1 MPISYAAALQ
11 TQDNTKAQYGMT
23 RNRMRQALTEDGF
36 MTGGFLIGGR
46 RRWR

>member
-11 TQDNTKAQYGMT
+11 THDITNAQYGVM
-23 RNRMRQALTEDGF
+23 RNGVRQALTGDGF
-36 MTGGFLIGGR
+36 LTGER